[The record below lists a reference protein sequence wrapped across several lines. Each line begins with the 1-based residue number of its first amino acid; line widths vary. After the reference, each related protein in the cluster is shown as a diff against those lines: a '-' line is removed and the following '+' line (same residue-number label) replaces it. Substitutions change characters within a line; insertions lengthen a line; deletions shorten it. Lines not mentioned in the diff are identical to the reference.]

1 MSASIRDGGASRSDT
16 LLTLVGPTACGKTKV
31 ALELARQ
38 FDLLELVSID
48 SMTVYRSMD
57 IGTAKPRRNELEGIE
72 YHLLDVVDP
81 WEEYS
86 VSQFQIDARKT
97 LDLITERNG
106 IPLLVGGTGLYYQA
120 VVDGLEIPGRWP
132 DIREG
137 LESIASTEN
146 GLERLYRQLVE
157 LDPAAAVKMRP
168 NNSRRIVR
176 ALEVTLG
183 SGTPFSQHGPGLFS
197 NVSGGVRA
205 VGIDPPRASL
215 YEQIEHR
222 LDLLLASGWVEEV
235 RRLIDGPNGASRTAR
250 QALGYKEIIGYIE
263 GKSTMA
269 ETRSAI
275 LARTRRFARRQLAWF
290 KRDPRIVWFDSSE
303 RAKLELVSIVSGVA
317 GDPLSDLRGS
327 G

>member
-1 MSASIRDGGASRSDT
+1 MSASIRDGGASRSGA
-16 LLTLVGPTACGKTKV
+16 LLALVGPTASGKTKV

-38 FDLLELVSID
+38 FDRLELVSID

-57 IGTAKPRRNELEGIE
+57 IGTAKPRRTELEGIE

-97 LDLITERNG
+97 LDLVGERNG

-132 DIREG
+132 AIREE
-137 LESIASTEN
+137 LESIASIEN

-157 LDPAAAVKMRP
+157 LDPGAALKIQP

-197 NVSGGVRA
+197 NAFGGVRA
-205 VGIDPPRASL
+205 VGIDLPREAL
-215 YEQIEHR
+215 YGQIEHR

-235 RRLIDGPNGASRTAR
+235 QKLIDDPRGASRTAR
-250 QALGYKEIIGYIE
+250 QALGYKEIIGYLD
-263 GKSTMA
+263 GKSTFG

-275 LARTRRFARRQLAWF
+275 LARTRRFAKRQMAWF
-290 KRDPRIVWFDSSE
+290 KRDPRIVWFDSSD
-303 RAKLELVSIVSGVA
+303 RAKLELGSMLSGVA
-317 GDPLSDLRGS
+317 GCALGDRKGS

>member
-1 MSASIRDGGASRSDT
+1 MDAGDSRFPA
-16 LLTLVGPTACGKTKV
+16 LLALVGPTASGKTKV

-38 FDLLELVSID
+38 FDCLELVSID

-57 IGTAKPRRNELEGIE
+57 IGTAKPGKNELEGIE
-72 YHLLDVVDP
+72 YHLLDMVDP

-86 VSQFQIDARKT
+86 VSQFQIDARKA
-97 LDLITERNG
+97 LDLVSERNG

-132 DIREG
+132 AIREE
-137 LESIASTEN
+137 LESMVVTED

-157 LDPAAAVKMRP
+157 LDPAAAVKMQP

-197 NVSGGVRA
+197 NASGGVRA
-205 VGIDPPRASL
+205 VGIDLPRPLL

-235 RRLIDGPNGASRTAR
+235 QRLIGDPRGASRTAR
-250 QALGYKEIIGYIE
+250 QALGYKEIISYLV
-263 GKSTMA
+263 GKSTLE

-275 LARTRRFARRQLAWF
+275 LARTRRFAKRQIAWF
-290 KRDPRIVWFDSSE
+290 KRDPRIVWFDSSD

-317 GDPLSDLRGS
+317 DYPLGDRRGS